1 MTQTKDENDLKLTI
15 IIVIK
20 VHSTGL
26 VLPYAFHSSYAGFIL
41 LRNKPYNM
49 NINKSTCC
57 TKYKQKRKKLFFFSF
72 VWRDHDKGKGIPTR
86 VTPRDDRYASTR
98 PKRGS
103 L

>member
-26 VLPYAFHSSYAGFIL
+26 VMPYAFDSSYTGFIL

-57 TKYKQKRKKLFFFSF
+57 TKYKQKRKKLLFFFF
-72 VWRDHDKGKGIPTR
+72 CLE
-86 VTPRDDRYASTR
+86 R
-98 PKRGS
+98 P
-103 L
+103 

>member
-1 MTQTKDENDLKLTI
+1 MTHTKDENDLKLTI
-15 IIVIK
+15 IIWIK

-26 VLPYAFHSSYAGFIL
+26 VLPYAFDSSYAGFIL
-41 LRNKPYNM
+41 LHNKPYS
-49 NINKSTCC
+49 INRYASTRIE
-57 TKYKQKRKKLFFFSF
+57 KKRAVFFCFFF